1 MLRKLV
7 NDESGVIIS
16 AEIILVLTIAV
27 LGLVAGLGELTAA
40 INLELDDVGNAF
52 GALNQ
57 SYRTVEFGRNG
68 FGPSGEKPK
77 GWVAGSAWTDSVDD
91 CDRSTSCDI
100 LTPAPTAGEAG

>member
-40 INLELDDVGNAF
+40 INLELDDVGNAL
-52 GALNQ
+52 GA
-57 SYRTVEFGRNG
+57 
-68 FGPSGEKPK
+68 
-77 GWVAGSAWTDSVDD
+77 
-91 CDRSTSCDI
+91 
-100 LTPAPTAGEAG
+100 